1 MQMHREIIYAAF
13 LVVCTAMT
21 VDALYCYH
29 GIERGNM
36 QQASDC
42 ETRAGSCYIESF
54 ERYGKLL
61 HVAFHKFCVLL
72 SLTYRPTHTRTIFGR
87 PFVKRFDLCYRTV
100 VYLYGLV
107 CLSVCLSVTLVYCG
121 QTVALIKM
129 KLGTDVGVG

>member
-1 MQMHREIIYAAF
+1 MQMHREIIYAASF
-13 LVVCTAMT
+13 LVVSTAMT
-21 VDALYCYH
+21 VNALYCYH

-72 SLTYRPTHTRTIFGR
+72 SLTYRPAPIHEQF
-87 PFVKRFDLCYRTV
+87 
-100 VYLYGLV
+100 
-107 CLSVCLSVTLVYCG
+107 LSDRL
-121 QTVALIKM
+121 
-129 KLGTDVGVG
+129 